1 MGEKIR
7 QATRKSSQRFYTII
21 LHEMVWKRERERER
35 REKQNFKVNF
45 KSFRIPYKESQ
56 EDPEF
61 SARESI
67 QGFPMKRVYEKTTRF
82 DSRRS
87 FRRWGKKED
96 QEEHDS
102 QFFTVFFVAVKNE
115 STRAKKK
122 SQVTWHM
129 IKFSEE
135 SKAERNWRDWRGR
148 QVKRDRRT
156 WNTKKSL
163 DLVLK
168 TWLTFDSL
176 PFYLHEMEK

>member
-1 MGEKIR
+1 MKWYG
-7 QATRKSSQRFYTII
+7 
-21 LHEMVWKRERERER
+21 REREREKEERNKISKSISNRFVSHTKKVKKILNLVQENPFKDFQWKEYTR
-35 REKQNFKVNF
+35 RRHGLIRDVH
-45 KSFRIPYKESQ
+45 S
-56 EDPEF
+56 EDE
-61 SARESI
+61 A
-67 QGFPMKRVYEKTTRF
+67 
-82 DSRRS
+82 
-87 FRRWGKKED
+87 KKED

-135 SKAERNWRDWRGR
+135 SKASRNWRDWRGR